1 MIVGDI
7 RNQRAIV
14 NDIEKELAI
23 HEKDE
28 KALKLLV
35 QQLSPTECIESTDKD
50 FDKSIKT
57 FSNQTISG
65 G

>member
-23 HEKDE
+23 QEKDE

-35 QQLSPTECIESTDKD
+35 QQLSPTDGLIAEGLYG
-50 FDKSIKT
+50 FIKVFISRLNA
-57 FSNQTISG
+57 FSRG
-65 G
+65 